1 MAAEGGQY
9 VRFLFLKLDARW
21 RRLSA
26 AVRADQKRELVEAV
40 RACRTRLLLRTFSLV
55 GTRGDAD
62 LLFWQIADRLD
73 TFQQFQTAVHA
84 TRLGAHLDIAYSF
97 LGLVRRSPYE
107 LPGADGRAPRLEMRP
122 QDAGFLF
129 VYPFTKTR
137 AWWALPA
144 ERRQAL
150 MEEHIRV
157 GRRHPGVRLNT
168 AYSFGLDDQEFV
180 LAFEGDDPRDFLE
193 LVLALRE
200 TEASAYTLRDTPMFT
215 CLQMSLWDALDA
227 LGGAPAARAAAD
239 ADAGGAVA
247 VATLAELPET
257 GGKRVYLD
265 GEAIALFRVDGQVF
279 AVSDRCSHG
288 RASLSEGTVEPG
300 SCRLRCP
307 WHGGVFDLA
316 TGRAV
321 DGPPACPIATFPV
334 RLDGDRVL
342 VG

>member
-1 MAAEGGQY
+1 MAAEGGQF

-26 AVRADQKRELVEAV
+26 AVRAAQKRELVEAV
-40 RACRTRLLLRTFSLV
+40 RDCRTRLLLRTFSLV

-62 LLFWQIADRLD
+62 LLFWQIADDLD
-73 TFQQFQTAVHA
+73 AFQQFQTALQA
-84 TRLGAHLDIAYSF
+84 TRLGAHLDVAHSF

-107 LPGADGRAPRLEMRP
+107 FHDDHGRAPRVEVRP
-122 QDAGFLF
+122 QDARFLF

-144 ERRQAL
+144 ARRRAL
-150 MEEHIRV
+150 MEEHIRT
-157 GRRHPGVRLNT
+157 GRRYPGVRLNT
-168 AYSFGLDDQEFV
+168 VYSFGLDDQEFV
-180 LAFEGDDPRDFLE
+180 LAFEGDDPGDFLD

-200 TEASAYTLRDTPMFT
+200 TGASAYTSRDTPVFT

-227 LGGAPAARAAAD
+227 LGGAPAAPVAGRAQAD
-239 ADAGGAVA
+239 GAVA
-247 VATLAELPET
+247 VATLAELPDR

-265 GEAIALFRVDGQVF
+265 GEAIALFRVAERVY

-288 RASLSEGTVEPG
+288 RASLSEGTADAG
-300 SCRLRCP
+300 NCRLHCP
-307 WHGGVFDLA
+307 WHGGVFDLS
-316 TGRAV
+316 TGRV
-321 DGPPACPIATFPV
+321 VGGPPRSPIATFPV
-334 RLDGDRVL
+334 RIDGDRIL